1 MSRKRLVDAGM
12 DNGDCC
18 SVDEGLTLLTV
29 VFFHFV
35 CMSSVSRLFSLFLR
49 LRLARKYSLEKVNN
63 LGRAGSVNGVVF
75 VT

>member
-29 VFFHFV
+29 VFF
-35 CMSSVSRLFSLFLR
+35 SLR
-49 LRLARKYSLEKVNN
+49 LHELSFTLIFAFFTLAVGKKIFFGESK
-63 LGRAGSVNGVVF
+63 
-75 VT
+75 